1 MKKLLLLSSL
11 ILFYQARSQDF
22 TGFNQSNY
30 AGVTGVYQQPASIVD
45 SRMKF
50 DMNLIGVNIG
60 AYNNYLGVKRD
71 AFKKQGSWSD
81 PTFPAFQDT
90 MFQEHYLIPKN
101 NGKDKAF
108 MVNNRIAMP
117 SFMININKRNAIALT
132 WNIRNYVNVD
142 GVSQDL
148 ATLAYNEFVYPSLWV
163 TNLQNKNLSV
173 QEMSWAEYGLTFA
186 HVFKDDNEH
195 YFKGG
200 VTVKLL
206 RGIQSAY
213 MFANDLK
220 YNFQTDT
227 TVSIFQSHI
236 NYGHSDNFEF
246 GNQSLNG
253 GASAYSFDYSQSYPG
268 FGFDVGLV
276 YEWRPKYNS
285 YEYGKEK
292 ERDMYF
298 EDRSKTKY
306 KLKIGLS
313 ATDIGSI
320 KFKKGSV
327 SNDFNANVGYW
338 NLKPI
343 QPNTIGEL
351 DDTLAARFGS
361 TGGSKTYKMNLP
373 TAFSAQIDYN
383 LGKNFYL
390 NLTPYIALQFK
401 KNDTKIHDWS
411 SITFTPR
418 WDHKWF
424 GAFIPFQYSFLS
436 GPKVGLAVRLGPL
449 VIGTT
454 NLTPLVSKAN
464 VYGADLYAL
473 LKVPIPYSKT
483 KDRDKDGIKN
493 KKDKCPD
500 IPGVAEFNGCPDK
513 DGDHIQ
519 DSEDKCPDIPGLAS
533 ANGCPDRDGDG
544 ISDLDDRCPDDKGP
558 AEYQGCPDRDGDT
571 VVDKDDICPDVPGLV
586 ALAGC
591 PDKDGDGIADID
603 DECPDEAGLKEF
615 LGCPD
620 KDGDQTPDKYDLC
633 PDVAGPKSAKGCP
646 DKDGDTV
653 LDKDDNCPEI
663 PGAVDNKGCP
673 WPDMDKDG
681 VADREDACPTTPGLK
696 ELKGCPPAPVL
707 KLEEQ
712 KILEQA
718 FSSLEFATGKDII
731 KKTSYASLNNLAGL
745 MKLHSTDWLLKLSGH
760 TDNQGNAAKNMLLS
774 EKRAKAVK
782 KYLVSKGVKADKITA
797 EWFGQTVPIADN
809 TTEAGRQK
817 NRRVEMKVLFK

>member
-1 MKKLLLLSSL
+1 MKRILLFLPLL
-11 ILFYQARSQDF
+11 LFYQIKSQDF

-30 AGVTGVYQQPASIVD
+30 AGITGVYQQPASIVD

-50 DMNLIGVNIG
+50 DMNLIGFSIG
-60 AYNNYLGVKRD
+60 AYNNYVGLKRD
-71 AFKKQGSWSD
+71 ALKKQGSWSD
-81 PTFPAFQDT
+81 PTFPAFEDNQ
-90 MFQEHYLIPKN
+90 FQEKYLIPKN

-117 SFMININKRNAIALT
+117 SFMVSLNRKNAIALS
-132 WNIRNYVNVD
+132 WHIRNYVNID

-173 QEMSWAEYGLTFA
+173 QEMSWAEYGLTYA

-213 MFANDLK
+213 MFVKDLD

-227 TVSIFQSHI
+227 TLSIFQSKV
-236 NYGHSDNFEF
+236 NYGHSNNFDFDNA
-246 GNQSLNG
+246 SLNG

-268 FGFDVGLV
+268 FSFDVGVV
-276 YEWRPKYNS
+276 YEWRPHYNS

-292 ERDMYF
+292 ERQAWL
-298 EDRSKTKY
+298 EDRSKNKY

-343 QPNTIGEL
+343 DPKTVGEL
-351 DDTLAARFGS
+351 DDTLNSRFGS
-361 TGGSKTYKMNLP
+361 ISSSRTYKMNLP

-383 LGKNFYL
+383 IWKDFYV
-390 NLTPYIALQFK
+390 NLTPYIAMQFK
-401 KNDTKIHDWS
+401 KNDTKVHDWS
-411 SITFTPR
+411 SVTLTPR

-424 GAFIPFQYSFLS
+424 GAFIPVQYSFLS
-436 GPKVGLAVRLGPL
+436 GPRVGLGVRLGPL
-449 VIGTT
+449 VVGTT
-454 NLTPLVSKAN
+454 NLTPLVSKKN
-464 VYGADLYAL
+464 IYGGDVYVL
-473 LKVPIPYSKT
+473 LKVPIPYSKI
-483 KDRDKDGIKN
+483 KDRDKDGIVN

-500 IPGVAEFNGCPDK
+500 VPGVLEFNGCPDK

-519 DSEDKCPDIPGLAS
+519 DSEDKCPDIAGLAS
-533 ANGCPDRDGDG
+533 AQGCPDRDGDS
-544 ISDLDDRCPDDKGP
+544 ISDMDDRCPDEKGP
-558 AEYQGCPDRDGDT
+558 LVYNGCPDRDGDT
-571 VVDKDDICPDVPGLV
+571 VIDKDDICPDVPGLV

-591 PDKDGDGIADID
+591 PDKDGDGVADVD
-603 DECPDEAGLKEF
+603 DECPEIAGPKQLM
-615 LGCPD
+615 GCPD
-620 KDGDQTPDKYDLC
+620 RDGDLTPDKNDLC

-653 LDKDDNCPEI
+653 LDKDDNCPDI
-663 PGAVDNKGCP
+663 PGAVENRGCP
-673 WPDMDKDG
+673 WPDTDKDG
-681 VADREDACPTTPGLK
+681 VDDRNDDCPTTPGLK

-707 KLEEQ
+707 KIEEQ

-731 KKTSYASLNNLAGL
+731 KTSSYASLNNLAGL
-745 MKLHSTDWLLKLSGH
+745 MKLHPSDWLLKLSGH
-760 TDNQGNAAKNMLLS
+760 TDNQGNAAKNLLLS
-774 EKRAKAVK
+774 QKRANAVK
-782 KYLVSKGVKADKITA
+782 KYLVTKGVKADKIKT

-809 TTEAGRQK
+809 TTDAGRQK